1 MYKEFEIIIEPN
13 EEGGFYARIPDI
25 PSIFTGGVT
34 EIEALK
40 NAKAA
45 IKEYLEIC
53 EKDRLIVPQPK
64 SGKFNV
70 RVPKDL
76 HRVLVRKATEEGVSL
91 NQLVVYLLSRSIGG
105 KTGASTL

>member
-1 MYKEFEIIIEPN
+1 MYKGFEIILEPN
-13 EEGGFYARIPDI
+13 DEGGFYARIPDI
-25 PSIFTGGVT
+25 PSIFTGGLT

-45 IKEYLEIC
+45 IKGYLDIS
-53 EKDRLIVPQPK
+53 EKDRLPVPQPK

-76 HRVLVRKATEEGVSL
+76 HRELVRKAAEQGVSL
-91 NQLVVYLLSRSIGG
+91 NQLIVYLLGRSIG
-105 KTGASTL
+105 KAAT

>member
-1 MYKEFEIIIEPN
+1 MYKGFEIIIEPN

-25 PSIFTGGVT
+25 PSIFTGGTT

-45 IKEYLEIC
+45 VKEYVRIC
-53 EKDRLIVPQPK
+53 EEDNLPVPQPK

-91 NQLVVYLLSRSIGG
+91 NQLIVYLLTRSTGTSVSR
-105 KTGASTL
+105 